1 MAEACLVVTDMD
13 GTLLNHHDYRVD
25 AAIPMLQQL
34 EQMAIPV
41 IFNTSKTHA
50 ELLELVEQLDNRH
63 PFIVENGSAIFIPQ
77 DYFPSACLPQGSEI
91 SMVSGYHILRLGDT
105 VQTIQAY
112 LDKVKPPA
120 INFVDCPLEQAMQ
133 LTGLSEQQAQSAR
146 DRQFSIP
153 LWFEDPAQEQQF
165 SEQAGAA
172 GFGIL
177 RGGRFLHVLG
187 RCDKGQ
193 SMRILQRLYH
203 DCRHTDYQVI
213 ALGDSPND
221 LLMLQQADIPVVVNS
236 PSSARIELQHERR
249 LDSELQAPEGWVEGV
264 QAALNQ
270 ISITMRG
277 AENG

>member
-25 AAIPMLQQL
+25 AALPMLRQL
-34 EQMAIPV
+34 EQRAIPV
-41 IFNTSKTHA
+41 IFNTSKTYA
-50 ELLELVEQLDNRH
+50 ELLELVQQLDNRH

-77 DYFPSACLPQGSEI
+77 AYFSADCLPGGAESDDA
-91 SMVSGYHILRLGDT
+91 SGYYILRLGET
-105 VQTIQAY
+105 LQTIQDF
-112 LDKVKPPA
+112 LDRIQPPA
-120 INFVDCPLEQAMQ
+120 VNFVECSLQQAMQ
-133 LTGLSEQQAQSAR
+133 LTGLGQQQAQAAR
-146 DRQFSIP
+146 QRQFSIP
-153 LWFEDPAQEQQF
+153 LWFEDPDAEAQF
-165 SEQAGAA
+165 SEQALAE

-193 SMRILQRLYH
+193 SMRVLERLYQ
-203 DCRHTDYQVI
+203 DCHHRHYKII

-249 LDSELQAPEGWVEGV
+249 LDSEQQAPEGWVEGV

-277 AENG
+277 A

>member
-25 AAIPMLQQL
+25 AALPMLQQL
-34 EQMAIPV
+34 EQLAIPV
-41 IFNTSKTHA
+41 IFNTSKTYA
-50 ELLELVEQLDNRH
+50 ELLELVQLLENRH
-63 PFIVENGSAIFIPQ
+63 PFIVENGSAIFVPQ
-77 DYFPSACLPQGSEI
+77 DYFPSSCLPAGTAADS
-91 SMVSGYHILRLGDT
+91 SSSYHVLCLGNT

-112 LDKVKPPA
+112 LDRVRPAA

-133 LTGLSEQQAQSAR
+133 LTGLDEQQALAAR
-146 DRQFSIP
+146 QRQFSIP
-153 LWFEDPAQEQQF
+153 LWFEDPAQEEQF
-165 SEQAGAA
+165 TEQALAD

-193 SMRILQRLYH
+193 SMRMLESLYH
-203 DCRHTDYQVI
+203 ACRQTHYQII

-221 LLMLQQADIPVVVNS
+221 LVMLQQADIAVVVNS
-236 PSSARIELQHERR
+236 PSSSKIDLKHERR
-249 LDSELQAPEGWVEGV
+249 VDTEQQAPEGWVEGV

-270 ISITMRG
+270 ISITM
-277 AENG
+277 